1 MNKVIS
7 ILPDLKNRSWVLLG
21 LFVVTSSIIFIGY
34 SQIQF
39 KSTLTKIFQDEQ
51 SHNVVLVQNLIK
63 NHPLIEHAMV
73 HGDRRKYLT
82 ALISLDQDNLRAWA
96 EKNGYSDLD
105 FEALTR
111 LPEIREMVQKVVDES
126 NNSLAKFETIKKF
139 IIIPKPFLV
148 DTGELTPTMKVRRS
162 IVEDKYMDMLNALY
176 NE

>member
-1 MNKVIS
+1 ITS
-7 ILPDLKNRSWVLLG
+7 GGKN
-21 LFVVTSSIIFIGY
+21 VTPSNI
-34 SQIQF
+34 
-39 KSTLTKIFQDEQ
+39 E
-51 SHNVVLVQNLIK
+51 NLIK

-82 ALISLDQDNLRAWA
+82 AIISLDQDNLRAWA
-96 EKNGYSDLD
+96 EKNGYSALD

-111 LPEIREMVQKVVDES
+111 LPEIKEMVQKVIEES
-126 NNSLAKFETIKKF
+126 NKSLAKFETIKKF